1 MSPLTG
7 GGQDASLDESEVTI
21 LLLRSLQ
28 MTAKTRMVI
37 ASEQYKKE
45 AVIANWQSATTLDNG
60 WSVLLVAGPVLVEAG
75 RAGDQGCWSQL
86 KPQDQDVLF
95 VL

>member
-1 MSPLTG
+1 
-7 GGQDASLDESEVTI
+7 
-21 LLLRSLQ
+21 

-45 AVIANWQSATTLDNG
+45 TVIANWQSATTLDNG
-60 WSVLLVAGPVLVEAG
+60 WSVWAVAGPTLVEAG
-75 RAGDQGCWSQL
+75 RAGDQDL
-86 KPQDQDVLF
+86 QDQDVFL

>member
-1 MSPLTG
+1 
-7 GGQDASLDESEVTI
+7 
-21 LLLRSLQ
+21 
-28 MTAKTRMVI
+28 MVI

-60 WSVLLVAGPVLVEAG
+60 WSVWLVAGPVLVEAG
-75 RAGDQGCWSQL
+75 RAGDQDL
-86 KPQDQDVLF
+86 QDQDVFL

>member
-1 MSPLTG
+1 
-7 GGQDASLDESEVTI
+7 
-21 LLLRSLQ
+21 

-45 AVIANWQSATTLDNG
+45 TVIANWQSATTLDNG

-86 KPQDQDVLF
+86 RPRSSRPGRLICIIISIIILVPVYLS
-95 VL
+95 